1 MECRGSGPVS
11 GSGPAFAWKN
21 CIVCFRAE
29 ILTLGRRSVRRAVVA
44 VLLAAGLDVNVRTAG
59 GTALHEAA
67 LCGKVEVVRTL
78 LDGGVDLGIRDSQH
92 NTVMDLL
99 GQFPAHVTH
108 DITAIIKSKS

>member
-1 MECRGSGPVS
+1 MKVICVS
-11 GSGPAFAWKN
+11 F
-21 CIVCFRAE
+21 
-29 ILTLGRRSVRRAVVA
+29 LRAVVA

-78 LDGGVDLGIRDSQH
+78 LDGGVDLAIRDSQH

-108 DITAIIKSKS
+108 DITAIIKSMYTTPNLFIFLLFINQGFLR

>member
-1 MECRGSGPVS
+1 
-11 GSGPAFAWKN
+11 
-21 CIVCFRAE
+21 
-29 ILTLGRRSVRRAVVA
+29 VVA

-108 DITAIIKSKS
+108 DITAIIKSKSLIATEFQVGYICNLANILGLFI